1 MKCKSLPK
9 RRLKI
14 LKYCLLLRT
23 RGQLLFREVIIIYL
37 ALGTIMILIL
47 HHVESREKKA
57 CIYNLWLLRIS
68 NPYWYSWCL
77 SRPIVIFSYGVRG
90 VKGGVR
96 STLRVMSR

>member
-1 MKCKSLPK
+1 MPK

-37 ALGTIMILIL
+37 ALGTIIILIL
-47 HHVESREKKA
+47 HHVESREKKV

-68 NPYWYSWCL
+68 NPCWCSQCL
-77 SRPIVIFSYGVRG
+77 SEPIVIFSYSIHS
-90 VKGGVR
+90 VKGGVHGALHVI
-96 STLRVMSR
+96 LR